1 MTYTQNGYNRETAY
15 LFGIIFSAY
24 IELTTCRIHNPL
36 CGETKLVGLRGAI
49 QSPGYPIVY
58 PNNINC
64 TWHILPHLSPPKVV
78 FTISIRDL
86 DIEPDPPEQCGY
98 TSATAQPCC
107 KHNWLAVPVAGS
119 SGANY
124 QQYCGRSLQLRF
136 IRLPKARVTVIK
148 FQISRVVA
156 GGRGFRLTYSVER
169 GNTCEDNE
177 FRCGDG
183 LCLPGS
189 MRCDRVAQ
197 CRDLSDEKGC
207 QDNCVGVSKVSC
219 GPQKEAGCFD
229 NKTQRCDGV
238 QDCASG
244 RDEHQCPPRAAITL
258 VPIKSAPAVCVLKCR
273 SDNTC
278 YTQSQMCDGKVDCRD
293 FTDEIDCGY
302 CPKGQ
307 SLCNFATR
315 HCFKPSE
322 DLCNGI
328 FNCPLGED
336 EVGCVPGCD
345 SGIACS
351 SGEGCYTPAQRCNSQ
366 SDCVDE
372 SDEAQCPQELCTT
385 LKDKRQCHNGRCLQA
400 RLWCDGTDDCGD
412 GSDEEACIKNSVV
425 TLALMGSLLC
435 GLLLV
440 VAVGCTFRLYGQRL
454 VSAASSASSGCR
466 LRLSPHLASRLR
478 MVHSLSLPALV
489 DDEFFHREPPPAY
502 SVAVGDYS
510 PSAISAGDM
519 FSALQQSASHVF
531 TAPTNGGGGSG
542 SVGPMYTTRT
552 QHVRRHR
559 RFQSTSSLRR
569 PRSQRPRRPSE
580 TRLNQEVIIKPENV
594 ETASESPCEA
604 SSSQSSPSRDS
615 MTSSSYLS
623 GTDDNTLLLSS

>member
-15 LFGIIFSAY
+15 LFGIILSAY
-24 IELTTCRIHNPL
+24 IELATCRIYNPV
-36 CGETKLVGLRGAI
+36 CGESRLLAERGTI
-49 QSPGYPIVY
+49 HSPGYPDSY
-58 PNNINC
+58 LNDTHC
-64 TWHILPHLSPPKVV
+64 LWHILSPPKVV
-78 FTISIRDL
+78 LTISVRDL
-86 DIEPDPPEQCGY
+86 DIEPDPPEECDYPPG
-98 TSATAQPCC
+98 TVEPCC
-107 KHNWLAVPVAGS
+107 QHNWLSLPIPGIAAPY
-119 SGANY
+119 Y
-124 QQYCGRSLQLRF
+124 QKYCGRSIQLKPVRF
-136 IRLPKARVTVIK
+136 SKARVTVK
-148 FQISRVVA
+148 FRITRVVNA
-156 GGRGFRLTYSVER
+156 GRGFVLSYNIER
-169 GNTCEDNE
+169 GTTCDDNE
-177 FRCGDG
+177 FICGDG
-183 LCLPGS
+183 QCLPGT
-189 MRCDRVAQ
+189 MRCDGVIQ
-197 CRDLSDEKGC
+197 CADQSDEYDC
-207 QDNCVGVSKVSC
+207 LDTCVGFGKVSC

-238 QDCASG
+238 QDCSSG
-244 RDEHQCPPRAAITL
+244 RDEHHCPPHHTAVTL
-258 VPIKSAPAVCVLKCR
+258 VPVVNSIQFCVLKCN
-273 SDNTC
+273 SDNMC
-278 YTQSQMCDGKVDCRD
+278 YTRSQRCDRKADCRD
-293 FTDEIDCGY
+293 FSDEVDCGY
-302 CPKGQ
+302 CPTGE
-307 SLCNFATR
+307 SLCNSVTR

-366 SDCVDE
+366 SDCADE
-372 SDEAQCPQELCTT
+372 SDEQQCPQELCAT

-412 GSDEEACIKNSVV
+412 GSDEEACMKNSVV

-435 GLLLV
+435 GLMLV
-440 VAVGCTFRLYGQRL
+440 IGVGCTFRLYGQRL
-454 VSAASSASSGCR
+454 VSAASSASSSCR

-502 SVAVGDYS
+502 SVAVGEY
-510 PSAISAGDM
+510 PSVGNGDM
-519 FSALQQSASHVF
+519 FGGTVQQSASHVF
-531 TAPTNGGGGSG
+531 AALASGGGSNG
-542 SVGPMYTTRT
+542 SIGVAVPMYTART
-552 QHVRRHR
+552 QHIRRHR
-559 RFQSTSSLRR
+559 RFQSASCVRR
-569 PRSQRPRRPSE
+569 QRNQRPRRPSE
-580 TRLNQEVIIKPENV
+580 THLNQEVIIKPENV

>member
-1 MTYTQNGYNRETAY
+1 MTYTQNVYNRETAY

-24 IELTTCRIHNPL
+24 IELTACRIYNPV
-36 CGETKLVGLRGAI
+36 CGEAERTGPRGTI
-49 QSPGYPIVY
+49 HSPGYPSLY
-58 PNNINC
+58 PNDTNC
-64 TWHILPHLSPPKVV
+64 MWHILSPQKIV
-78 FTISIRDL
+78 TISIRDL

-98 TSATAQPCC
+98 TSPTAQPCC
-107 KHNWLAVPVAGS
+107 KHNWLALPVPGS
-119 SGANY
+119 SGTRY
-124 QQYCGRSLQLRF
+124 QQYCGRSLQLKP
-136 IRLPKARVTVIK
+136 IRLSKAQVKVKFHISNIVT
-148 FQISRVVA
+148 
-156 GGRGFRLTYSVER
+156 GGRGFLLAYNFER
-169 GNTCEDNE
+169 GRICEENE

-183 LCLPGS
+183 QCLPGS

-197 CRDLSDEKGC
+197 CADQSDEYGC
-207 QDNCVGVSKVSC
+207 QDNCVGVGKVSC
-219 GPQKEAGCFD
+219 GPQKEAGCFN

-238 QDCASG
+238 QDCLSG
-244 RDEHQCPPRAAITL
+244 RDEHLCPSSVHNITPPSQQSL
-258 VPIKSAPAVCVLKCR
+258 EKLCVLKCR
-273 SDNTC
+273 SDNSC
-278 YTQSQMCDGKVDCRD
+278 YTHSQMCDGKADCRD

-307 SLCNFATR
+307 SLCNSVTR
-315 HCFKPSE
+315 HCFTPTE
-322 DLCNGI
+322 ELCNGV

-372 SDEAQCPQELCTT
+372 SDEAQCPQELCGI

-412 GSDEEACIKNSVV
+412 GSDEEACLKNSVI
-425 TLALMGSLLC
+425 TAALMGSLLC

-440 VAVGCTFRLYGQRL
+440 VAVGCAFRLYGQRL
-454 VSAASSASSGCR
+454 VGAASSASSSCR

-502 SVAVGDYS
+502 SVAVGECS
-510 PSAISAGDM
+510 PSATSEV
-519 FSALQQSASHVF
+519 FSSVPQSASHVF
-531 TAPTNGGGGSG
+531 TAPAGGGGHGGTVPTHS
-542 SVGPMYTTRT
+542 SRM

-559 RFQSTSSLRR
+559 RFQSSLSARR
-569 PRSQRPRRPSE
+569 QRNQRPRRPSE
-580 TRLNQEVIIKPENV
+580 THLNQEVIIKPENV
-594 ETASESPCEA
+594 ETISESPCEA

-615 MTSSSYLS
+615 ITSSSYLS